1 MGSMLF
7 VVVLFS
13 CGSLQF
19 FFLQVLWTCFYGCVV
34 QFVCFRVR
42 DMQDQQIL
50 SSLINEELPFK
61 ALNVQVSS
69 VLPSYICSFR
79 TRPCT
84 LIFNLLQLTHPMPRG
99 LRLACL
105 RPHGNHGPASPPC
118 RQQPPRPG
126 DARHAGAPTR
136 LGATSQPRSSAA
148 ATKPRNSDAPA
159 KSPCLHPPS
168 ALPHQQQ
175 TPEPPPAVRRQVI
188 EKVMYLHLVRSIH

>member
-1 MGSMLF
+1 LGSMLF

-61 ALNVQVSS
+61 AFNVQVSS

-84 LIFNLLQLTHPMPRG
+84 LIFNLLQLTHPLPRG

-105 RPHGNHGPASPPC
+105 RPPRKPRPC
-118 RQQPPRPG
+118 IAPRPG

-136 LGATSQPRSSAA
+136 LGTTSQPRRSTA
-148 ATKPRNSDAPA
+148 ATSPRNSDAPA
-159 KSPCLHPPS
+159 KSPMLSSSIPPS

-175 TPEPPPAVRRQVI
+175 TPEPPPAVRRQVT
-188 EKVMYLHLVRSIH
+188 EKVMYLRLVRSIH